1 MKFLTNLA
9 RFSPDMKFMLNLRH
23 VLLLGAVS
31 LISALPS
38 PAKEAIVVEIGA
50 DPAGPMIPADALGLS
65 YETSILRPNAD
76 GLRYFRP
83 GNRELLQ
90 VFKTIGVKSL
100 RIGGNS
106 VDDPKVPLPD
116 KDDVRSLFRFARK
129 AGTKIIYSVR
139 LQDGDP
145 ASAAEFAQ
153 LIHEEFRNEL
163 DCFAIGNEPGYYK
176 DYAVYKAKW
185 VAIRDAIVRVFP
197 EARFCGADDNPK
209 PALIANLVR
218 DFGTGE
224 GRLVQ
229 ITQHSYPFG
238 CSYKNPRDGMKDV
251 KLLIPVDATEARNR
265 MVTSPP
271 HQTYEEI
278 LKGMTAAVAGTPLTF
293 RLTET
298 NSYWFSG
305 LEGASD
311 RHASALWALD
321 YLHWWMSHGA
331 AGINFH
337 TGDRTGGSVNLP
349 CRYAAFVT
357 SAQGY
362 EVRPL
367 AYGMKLFAESG
378 AGRYLPAR
386 VEAAPGNQ
394 VAAYAVARGDGVI
407 AVTLINRDTK
417 NEAGI
422 RVDLPSAKTVKG
434 ARVLKLQARA
444 NDIAAESRDV
454 TLNDAAIDE
463 GGEWKGKWTV
473 LGQPAIA
480 GTAVSV
486 TLAPASAA
494 VVEVSTVP
502 QR

>member
-1 MKFLTNLA
+1 MITQTLKQIF
-9 RFSPDMKFMLNLRH
+9 
-23 VLLLGAVS
+23 LLGMAGWLS
-31 LISALPS
+31 LASLR
-38 PAKEAIVVEIGA
+38 AKEPVVVAIGA
-50 DPAGPMIPADALGLS
+50 DPAGKIIPADALGLS

-76 GLRYFRP
+76 GVRYFRP
-83 GNRELLQ
+83 GNRELLK
-90 VFKTIGVKSL
+90 VFQTIGVKSL

-116 KDDVRSLFRFARK
+116 KDDVRALFLFARK
-129 AGTKIIYSVR
+129 AGIKVIYSVR
-139 LQDGDP
+139 LQEGDP
-145 ASAAEFAQ
+145 ASAAEFAR
-153 LIHEEFRNEL
+153 LIHEEFRHEL
-163 DCFAIGNEPGYYK
+163 DYFAIGNEPGYYK
-176 DYAVYKAKW
+176 DYAVYQAKW

-197 EARFCGADDNPK
+197 EAKFCGADDNPK
-209 PALIANLVR
+209 PELIANLVR
-218 DFGTGE
+218 DFGTPD

-251 KLLIPVDATEARNR
+251 KLLIPVDAAEARNR

-278 LKGMTAAVAGTPLTF
+278 LQGMTAAVAGTPLTF

-311 RHASALWALD
+311 RYASALWAVD

-357 SAQGY
+357 SANGY

-367 AYGMKLFAESG
+367 AYGMKLFAASG

-386 VEAAPGNQ
+386 VEADQGTQ
-394 VAAYAVARGDGVI
+394 IAAYAVARGDGVI

-417 NEAGI
+417 NESAI
-422 RVDLPSAKTVKG
+422 RVALAATNAVKKARMLQLRAKD
-434 ARVLKLQARA
+434 
-444 NDIAAESRDV
+444 NDIGAESQDV
-454 TLNDAAIDE
+454 TLNDVGIDDD
-463 GGEWKGKWTV
+463 GKWNGKWV
-473 LGQPAIA
+473 ALGKPAIA
-480 GTAVSV
+480 GTSVSV
-486 TLAPASAA
+486 TLAPASAV
-494 VVEVSTVP
+494 VVEISTAHSG
-502 QR
+502 R

>member
-1 MKFLTNLA
+1 VKL
-9 RFSPDMKFMLNLRH
+9 
-23 VLLLGAVS
+23 
-31 LISALPS
+31 
-38 PAKEAIVVEIGA
+38 
-50 DPAGPMIPADALGLS
+50 
-65 YETSILRPNAD
+65 
-76 GLRYFRP
+76 FR
-83 GNRELLQ
+83 
-90 VFKTIGVKSL
+90 TIGVKSL

-106 VDDPKVPLPD
+106 VDDPKVPLPAQ
-116 KDDVRSLFRFARK
+116 DDVRSLFRFARK
-129 AGTKIIYSVR
+129 AGVKVIYSVR

-145 ASAAEFAQ
+145 ASAAEFAR
-153 LIHEEFRNEL
+153 LIHEEFPNEL

-209 PALIANLVR
+209 PELIANLVR
-218 DFGTGE
+218 DFGTPD

-251 KLLIPVDATEARNR
+251 KLLVPVDVAEARNKL
-265 MVTSPP
+265 VSAPP
-271 HQTYEEI
+271 RATYEEI
-278 LKGMTAAVAGTPLTF
+278 LKGMQAAVAGTPLTF

-298 NSYWFSG
+298 NSFWFSG

-311 RHASALWALD
+311 RHASALWAVD

-349 CRYAAFVT
+349 CRYAAFVS

-367 AYGMKLFAESG
+367 GYGMKLFAESG
-378 AGRYLPAR
+378 TGRYLPTR
-386 VEAAPGNQ
+386 IETSQGDQ
-394 VAAYAVARGDGVI
+394 IAAYAVARDDGVI
-407 AVTLINRDTK
+407 AVTLINRDTQ
-417 NEAGI
+417 NEAVV
-422 RVDLPSAKTVKG
+422 RVDLPATKAVKK
-434 ARVLKLQARA
+434 ARLLKLQAKA
-444 NDIAAESRDV
+444 NDIAAVSRDV
-454 TLNDAAIDE
+454 TLNDAGIDDA
-463 GGEWKGKWTV
+463 GNWNGKWIT
-473 LGQPAIA
+473 LGKSATA
-480 GTAVSV
+480 GTAVSI

-494 VVEVSTVP
+494 VVEISILRTGKP
-502 QR
+502 

>member
-1 MKFLTNLA
+1 MKLLSFA
-9 RFSPDMKFMLNLRH
+9 IVSC
-23 VLLLGAVS
+23 LLLLS
-31 LISALPS
+31 PS
-38 PAKEAIVVEIGA
+38 PATEPIVVEIGA
-50 DPAGPMIPADALGLS
+50 DPAGQHIPADALGLS

-76 GLRYFRP
+76 GIRYFRP
-83 GNRELLQ
+83 DNRELLK
-90 VFKTIGVKSL
+90 VFRTIGVKSL

-106 VDDPKVPLPD
+106 VDDPKVPLPN
-116 KDDVRSLFRFARK
+116 KDDVRALFRFARK
-129 AGTKIIYSVR
+129 AGVKVIYSVR
-139 LQDGDP
+139 LQNGDP
-145 ASAAEFAQ
+145 ASAAEFAR

-209 PALIANLVR
+209 PELIANLVR
-218 DFGTGE
+218 DFGNPA

-238 CSYKNPRDGMKDV
+238 CSYKNPGDGMKDV
-251 KLLIPVDATEARNR
+251 KLLVPVDATEARNR
-265 MVTSPP
+265 LVAAPP
-271 HQTYEEI
+271 RKTYEEI
-278 LKGMTAAVAGTPLTF
+278 LKGMQSAVGGTPLTF

-311 RHASALWALD
+311 RYASALWALD

-349 CRYAAFVT
+349 CRYAAFV
-357 SAQGY
+357 SSPQGY

-367 AYGMKLFAESG
+367 AYGMILFAASG
-378 AGRYLPAR
+378 AGRYLPAQ
-386 VEAAPGNQ
+386 VEASTSDR
-394 VAAYAVARGDGVI
+394 VAAYAVARDGGVI

-417 NEAGI
+417 NEAEI
-422 RVDLPSAKTVKG
+422 RVALASTKAVRK
-434 ARVLKLQARA
+434 ARMLKLQAKA
-444 NDIAAESRDV
+444 NDIAAGSRDV
-454 TLNDAAIDE
+454 TLNDAGIDD
-463 GGEWKGKWTV
+463 GGKWNGKWV
-473 LGQPAIA
+473 ALGKAAVA
-480 GTAVSV
+480 GTSVSV
-486 TLAPASAA
+486 RLAPASAA
-494 VVEVSTVP
+494 VVEISTAHP
-502 QR
+502 RR

>member
-1 MKFLTNLA
+1 
-9 RFSPDMKFMLNLRH
+9 
-23 VLLLGAVS
+23 
-31 LISALPS
+31 
-38 PAKEAIVVEIGA
+38 
-50 DPAGPMIPADALGLS
+50 
-65 YETSILRPNAD
+65 
-76 GLRYFRP
+76 
-83 GNRELLQ
+83 
-90 VFKTIGVKSL
+90 VFKTIGVKNL

-106 VDDPKVPLPD
+106 VDDPKVPRPD

-129 AGTKIIYSVR
+129 AEVKVIYSVR
-139 LQDGDP
+139 LQEGDP
-145 ASAAEFAQ
+145 ASAAEFAR

-163 DCFAIGNEPGYYK
+163 ECFAIGNEPSYYK
-176 DYAVYKAKW
+176 DYAVYKEKW
-185 VAIRDAIVRVFP
+185 AAIRDAIVRVFP

-209 PALIANLVR
+209 PELIANLVR

-238 CSYKNPRDGMKDV
+238 CSYKNPREGTKDV
-251 KLLIPVDATEARNR
+251 TKLIPFDAAEARNR
-265 MVTSPP
+265 MLTSPP
-271 HQTYEEI
+271 LGTYEEI
-278 LKGMTAAVAGTPLTF
+278 LKGMKTAVAGTPLTF

-311 RHASALWALD
+311 RHASALWAVD

-349 CRYAAFVT
+349 CRYAAFVS
-357 SAQGY
+357 SAKGY

-386 VEAAPGNQ
+386 VEAAHGDQ
-394 VAAYAVARGDGVI
+394 IAAYAVARGDGVI

-422 RVDLPSAKTVKG
+422 RIDLASAKAVKK
-434 ARVLKLQARA
+434 ARVLRLQARA

-454 TLNDAAIDE
+454 TLNDAGIDE
-463 GGEWKGKWTV
+463 GGQWKGKWIA
-473 LGQPAIA
+473 LGKPAIA

-486 TLAPASAA
+486 TLTPASAV

-502 QR
+502 QGR

>member
-1 MKFLTNLA
+1 MKPPRLILSLAANAILLIGFLA
-9 RFSPDMKFMLNLRH
+9 S
-23 VLLLGAVS
+23 
-31 LISALPS
+31 S
-38 PAKEAIVVEIGA
+38 PAQEKDPIVVQIGS
-50 DPAGPMIPADALGLS
+50 DPAGSIVPADALGLS
-65 YETSILRPNAD
+65 YETSLLRPNAD

-83 GNRELLQ
+83 ENRELLQ

-116 KDDVRSLFRFARK
+116 QDDVRSLFRFARQTGVK
-129 AGTKIIYSVR
+129 VIYSVR
-139 LQDGDP
+139 LQNGDP
-145 ASAAEFAQ
+145 ASAAEFAR
-153 LIHEEFRNEL
+153 LIRGEFRNEL
-163 DCFAIGNEPGYYK
+163 ECFAIGNEPSYYK

-185 VAIRDAIVRVFP
+185 VAIRDAIVCVFP

-209 PALIANLVR
+209 PELIANLVR
-218 DFGTGE
+218 DFGTRE

-238 CSYKNPRDGMKDV
+238 CSYKNPKEGTKDV
-251 KLLIPVDATEARNR
+251 TKLIPVDAAEARNR
-265 MVTSPP
+265 MLTAPP
-271 HQTYEEI
+271 LGLYEEI
-278 LKGMTAAVAGTPLTF
+278 LKGMKAAVAGTPLTF

-305 LEGASD
+305 LAGASD
-311 RHASALWALD
+311 RYASALWAVE

-349 CRYAAFVT
+349 CRYAAFVS
-357 SAQGY
+357 SAKGY

-378 AGRYLPAR
+378 TGRYLPTHI
-386 VEAAPGNQ
+386 AAPQGEQ

-407 AVTLINRDTK
+407 AVTLINRNAKD
-417 NEAGI
+417 EAGI
-422 RVDLPSAKTVKG
+422 RIDVASVQTVQR
-434 ARVLKLQARA
+434 ARVLRLQAKA
-444 NDIAAESRDV
+444 NDPAAESRDV
-454 TLNDAAIDE
+454 TLNDASIDDA
-463 GGEWKGKWTV
+463 GKWNGKWLA
-473 LGQPAIA
+473 LGKPALA

-494 VVEVSTVP
+494 VVEISTVP
-502 QR
+502 QDR

>member
-1 MKFLTNLA
+1 MNY
-9 RFSPDMKFMLNLRH
+9 SPLI
-23 VLLLGAVS
+23 AVVVFAAS
-31 LISALPS
+31 VASSFGRDP
-38 PAKEAIVVEIGA
+38 IVVEIGA
-50 DPAGPMIPADALGLS
+50 APTDTTIPADALGLS
-65 YETSILRPNAD
+65 YETSILRPNAA
-76 GLRYFRP
+76 GVRYFRP
-83 GNRELLQ
+83 ENRELLK
-90 VFKTIGVKSL
+90 VFQTIGVKSL

-106 VDDPKVPLPD
+106 VDDPKVPLPE
-116 KDDVRSLFRFARK
+116 KDDVRALFRFARK
-129 AGTKIIYSVR
+129 AGVKVIYSVR

-218 DFGTGE
+218 DFGTPE

-229 ITQHSYPFG
+229 VTQHSYPFG
-238 CSYKNPRDGMKDV
+238 CSYKNPRDAQKDV
-251 KLLIPVDATEARNR
+251 ELLVPVDAAEARNLL
-265 MVTSPP
+265 VAAPP
-271 HQTYEEI
+271 RKTYEEI
-278 LKGMTAAVAGTPLTF
+278 LAGMQAAVAGTPLTF

-298 NSYWFSG
+298 NSFWFSG

-311 RHASALWALD
+311 RYASALWALD

-349 CRYAAFVT
+349 CRYAAFVS
-357 SAQGY
+357 SANGY
-362 EVRPL
+362 EARPL
-367 AYGMKLFAESG
+367 AYGMKLFAASG
-378 AGRYLPAR
+378 SGRYLPAH
-386 VEAAPGNQ
+386 VDTVQGDQ
-394 VAAYAVARGDGVI
+394 LAAYAVARSDGVI

-417 NEAGI
+417 NETDI
-422 RVDLPSAKTVKG
+422 RVALASTQAVKKARLLQLRAK
-434 ARVLKLQARA
+434 A

-454 TLNDAAIDE
+454 TLNDTGIESD
-463 GGEWKGKWTV
+463 GHWNGKWV
-473 LGQPAIA
+473 ALGKSAIA
-480 GTAVSV
+480 GTSVSV
-486 TLAPASAA
+486 RLAPASAT
-494 VVEVSTVP
+494 VVEITVP
-502 QR
+502 GARKL